1 MPYSGTNVVAV
12 PGTLYC
18 APLNTSEPTS
28 VTGAWPTGWVALGYS
43 EAGNVFNYKP
53 TVSAITPEE
62 QYVPLRNVT
71 TAVDYDIT
79 FNLWET
85 TARNWNLAL
94 NNGLVLNPTAQ
105 SDGTFII
112 NPAVIGTEVR
122 VMIGWDSLT
131 NGTTTGTVGGRL
143 VIRQAYQTGS
153 VAVSRR
159 KGTNVAA
166 LSLTF
171 TAEQTNPNIPAV
183 DIFVPSFMAY

>member
-1 MPYSGTNVVAV
+1 MPYSGTNVIAV
-12 PGTLYC
+12 PGTLYV
-18 APLNTSEPTS
+18 APLNTTEPTS
-28 VTGAWPTGWVALGYS
+28 VTGAWPAGWVSLGYT
-43 EAGNVFNYKP
+43 EAGNTWEYKP
-53 TVSAITPEE
+53 TVSPITPEE

-71 TAVDYDIT
+71 TAVSYDVT

-94 NNGLVLNPTAQ
+94 NNGLVLSPAAQ

-112 NPAVIGTEVR
+112 NPAVIGAEIR

-131 NGTTTGTVGGRL
+131 NGTTSGTVGGRM
-143 VIRQAYQTGS
+143 IMRQAYQTGS
-153 VAVSRR
+153 VSVAHR

-171 TAEQTNPNIPAV
+171 SAEQTNPNVPAV
-183 DIFVPSFMAY
+183 DIFVPSFMAS

>member
-1 MPYSGTNVVAV
+1 MPYSGQNVLAV
-12 PGTLYC
+12 PGTIFAAL
-18 APLNTSEPTS
+18 LGTTEPTS
-28 VTGAWPTGWVALGYS
+28 VTGAWPTGWLALGYT
-43 EAGNVFNYKP
+43 EAGNVFSYKP

-85 TARNWNLAL
+85 TARNWQLAL
-94 NNGLVLNPTAQ
+94 NNGLAAASTET
-105 SDGTFII
+105 DGTFII
-112 NPAVIGTEVR
+112 NPAIIGGEVR

-131 NGTTTGTVGGRL
+131 NGTTSGTVGGRL
-143 VIRQAYQTGS
+143 IIRQAYQTGS

-159 KGTNVAA
+159 KGTNVAS

-171 TAEQTNPNIPAV
+171 TAEQTNPNVPAV
-183 DIFVPSFMAY
+183 DILVPSFMAF